1 MERRRAPPRF
11 PSMPT
16 SRAGCCL
23 TAALVVLVA
32 AACSDSSG
40 PTDGGPVGGSPKIKL
55 IGGFDVTDT
64 AAALLKEPL
73 VVEVRDSS
81 GAVVPQGTVLRFSAL
96 LRDDATQEVQ
106 VRSFGSLSDFSSDVE
121 AVTDAA
127 GRAQISV
134 RLGYSAGAARL
145 IVAARTLAVLD
156 TARYTVL
163 PGNATSV
170 RLSPRDTALY
180 VGRSLTLRGGV
191 ADRYGNFR
199 TEPVTYA
206 VSAPGVSVST
216 GGVVSAS
223 AIGRYTVTATGGGVP
238 GSVEISVVPQGTMAS
253 AANTGVG
260 QKILSVAL
268 DGSNLR
274 YLADWISPGV
284 SPQPRWIP
292 GTDRIIYSTYNGTY
306 QVLRIVD
313 QNGTVTPF
321 IASPP
326 PTMTHQAE
334 PAPSLIAPVMYFSA
348 FDSRCSTT
356 VYCLHRSGRDG
367 SAPELLG
374 TLLST
379 LIGPD
384 AVTGRPS
391 SSPDGLRV
399 AFVTTGPVIKVFD
412 YPSKTVLPW
421 SVPGQRPSWSPD
433 GSRIAFVPEGG
444 GPLHLINAADGSGDQ
459 VLTPDSR
466 PYMESSISWSSD
478 SKWLLAKAQAGVVDL
493 IEIATGQTLPLAY
506 TEAFQSGSLK

>member
-1 MERRRAPPRF
+1 
-11 PSMPT
+11 
-16 SRAGCCL
+16 
-23 TAALVVLVA
+23 
-32 AACSDSSG
+32 
-40 PTDGGPVGGSPKIKL
+40 
-55 IGGFDVTDT
+55 
-64 AAALLKEPL
+64 
-73 VVEVRDSS
+73 
-81 GAVVPQGTVLRFSAL
+81 
-96 LRDDATQEVQ
+96 
-106 VRSFGSLSDFSSDVE
+106 
-121 AVTDAA
+121 
-127 GRAQISV
+127 
-134 RLGYSAGAARL
+134 
-145 IVAARTLAVLD
+145 
-156 TARYTVL
+156 
-163 PGNATSV
+163 
-170 RLSPRDTALY
+170 
-180 VGRSLTLRGGV
+180 
-191 ADRYGNFR
+191 
-199 TEPVTYA
+199 
-206 VSAPGVSVST
+206 
-216 GGVVSAS
+216 
-223 AIGRYTVTATGGGVP
+223 
-238 GSVEISVVPQGTMAS
+238 MAS

-384 AVTGRPS
+384 AVTERPS

-399 AFVTTGPVIKVFD
+399 AFVTTGPVIRVFD
-412 YPSKTVLPW
+412 YPSKTLLPW

-459 VLTPDSR
+459 VLTPDR

-493 IEIATGQTLPLAY
+493 IEVATGQTLPLPY
-506 TEAFQSGSLK
+506 SGAFQSGSLK

>member
-11 PSMPT
+11 PPMRTP
-16 SRAGCCL
+16 RAGCCL
-23 TAALVVLVA
+23 TAALVVLVV

-81 GAVVPQGTVLRFSAL
+81 GAVAPQGTVVRFTTL
-96 LRDDATQEVQ
+96 
-106 VRSFGSLSDFSSDVE
+106 LSDDGTLEVTVQSLESASEFAGAVE
-121 AVTDAA
+121 ALTDAA

-134 RLGYSAGAARL
+134 KLGHAAGPARL
-145 IVAARTLAVLD
+145 IVAAPTIAAQD

-163 PGNATSV
+163 PGNAAVV
-170 RLSPRDTALY
+170 RVSPRDTTLY
-180 VGRSLTLRGGV
+180 AGRSLTLRGSV
-191 ADRYGNFR
+191 TDRYGNIR
-199 TEPVTYA
+199 SEPVTYT
-206 VSAPGVSVST
+206 VSAPGVSVSNS
-216 GGVVSAS
+216 GVVSAS
-223 AIGRYTVTATGGGVP
+223 AIGRYTVTITSAAVDNFNAA
-238 GSVEISVVPQGTMAS
+238 EISVVPQGTMAS

-313 QNGTVTPF
+313 QNGSVTPF

-348 FDSRCSTT
+348 FDTRCSTT
-356 VYCLHRSGRDG
+356 IYCLHRSGRDG

-374 TLLST
+374 TL
-379 LIGPD
+379 IGPD
-384 AVTGRPS
+384 AVAGRPS

-399 AFVTTGPVIKVFD
+399 AFVTTGPIIKVFD
-412 YPSKTVLPW
+412 YASKTVLPW

-459 VLTPDSR
+459 VLTPPDR
-466 PYMESSISWSSD
+466 TYMEASISWSSD
-478 SKWLLAKAQAGVVDL
+478 SKWLLAKSNAGVLDL
-493 IEIATGQTLPLAY
+493 IEVATGKTLPLGY